1 MKINISALSAEL
13 IESVKECAEMLG
25 LETGTDGYA
34 LKTETAEGLTVRF
47 DGKDFTVGYPENA
60 RHLFFRGL
68 RLIKQNGDKAQREAS
83 NQLNSNIGAS
93 DGTQN
98 VVSLD
103 NGTYY
108 RLTVQDLSKQHIDRS
123 GLDKAGSSVWRRSW
137 LWCMGVVLVA
147 YCLVALPRIRRQGLE
162 EA

>member
-1 MKINISALSAEL
+1 MLKAIIKEKPERISEFTAVFVEVVSGSSDGSSRTIAQDCAQLLANADSDAINEL
-13 IESVKECAEMLG
+13 GKLG
-25 LETGTDGYA
+25 FGGIY
-34 LKTETAEGLTVRF
+34 V
-47 DGKDFTVGYPENA
+47 
-60 RHLFFRGL
+60 
-68 RLIKQNGDKAQREAS
+68 IKQNGDKAQREAS

-123 GLDKAGSSVWRRSW
+123 
-137 LWCMGVVLVA
+137 VLVA